1 MSGQPAT
8 LPPPRGYRGRFLH
21 TPTDRAPF
29 GAASGILSSLPSAVA
44 IPADRADLVTLVR
57 WASDTRTPL
66 VPRSAGTGMPGGN
79 VGSGIA
85 VDLLSPFRSISPP
98 DEATATIQ
106 VEGGATLAQVNA
118 QCRPVGLHFPVD
130 PSSGER
136 CTFGGMLANN
146 SGGPHSVRYGST
158 RSWVREM
165 EVVLADGTLARLGRG
180 ASPEDPRLQEID
192 TRLRETLSRDR
203 RLVEEKWPRVRKNSS
218 GYALLEYLRSG
229 DLIDLII
236 GSEGTL
242 ALIVSAVL
250 DLAPVPEHRGL
261 VVLEFTDL
269 EQAGAAVAPIVA
281 EDPATCE
288 MLDRTFLELVQQAGR
303 DDGYPLRSGLEAIL
317 LVEVDGDSE
326 AAVADAAR
334 RVVQAGTAHGGRS
347 TVALSAEQQAQIWTL
362 RRAASPI
369 IAEQAGSRVSMQF
382 IEDSVVPVDR
392 LADYVRG
399 LRSILARHELPAVI
413 FGHAGDANLHVNPL
427 VDVQAADWRV
437 QLETV
442 LGEVA
447 DLVTT
452 LGGTLAGEH
461 GDGRLRAPL
470 LERIWGAE
478 VVEQFRFVK
487 NTLDPLGILNPGV
500 ILPLPG
506 QRPFE
511 AIRSFE

>member
-1 MSGQPAT
+1 
-8 LPPPRGYRGRFLH
+8 
-21 TPTDRAPF
+21 
-29 GAASGILSSLPSAVA
+29 
-44 IPADRADLVTLVR
+44 
-57 WASDTRTPL
+57 
-66 VPRSAGTGMPGGN
+66 MPGGN
-79 VGSGIA
+79 VGSGVA
-85 VDLLSPFRSISPP
+85 VDLLTPFRAISSP
-98 DEATATIQ
+98 DATGATIH
-106 VEGGATLAQVNA
+106 VEGGATLAQVNSLCRA
-118 QCRPVGLHFPVD
+118 QGLHFPVD

-158 RSWVREM
+158 RGWVREL
-165 EVVLADGTLARLGRG
+165 EVVLADGTLARIARG
-180 ASPEDPRLQEID
+180 VQPQDPRLRALNVE
-192 TRLRETLSRDR
+192 LRESLERDR
-203 RLVEEKWPRVRKNSS
+203 PLIEERWPRVRKNSS

-250 DLAPVPEHRGL
+250 DLAPIPQHHGL

-269 EQAGAAVAPIVA
+269 EQAGAAVAPIVQ

-288 MLDRTFLELVQQAGR
+288 MLDRTFLELVQRAGR

-317 LVEVDGDSE
+317 LVEVDGDTE
-326 AAVADAAR
+326 DEVADAAQ

-347 TVALSAEQQAQIWTL
+347 TVALSAEEQSQIWTL

-427 VDVQAADWRV
+427 VDVQAPGWRV

-447 DLVTT
+447 DLVAT

-470 LERIWGAE
+470 IERIWGAE

-511 AIRSFE
+511 AIRRFT